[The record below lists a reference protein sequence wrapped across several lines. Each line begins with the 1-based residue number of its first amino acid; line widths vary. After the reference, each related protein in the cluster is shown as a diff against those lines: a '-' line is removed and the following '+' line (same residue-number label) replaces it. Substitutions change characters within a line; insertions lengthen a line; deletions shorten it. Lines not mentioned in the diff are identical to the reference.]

1 MSANIHIFFVCSKNS
16 KNVYYNCIL
25 VSNLKNT
32 QIYAIVYLFMY
43 SLYTNGV
50 TSHNFNISIA
60 NKAIKLNYTFEPYKI
75 EVK

>member
-1 MSANIHIFFVCSKNS
+1 
-16 KNVYYNCIL
+16 
-25 VSNLKNT
+25 
-32 QIYAIVYLFMY
+32 MY

-75 EVK
+75 EVKYIFIVIISRNCNF